1 MYSMLTVTT
10 SRGVMMDMFVNALTD
25 VTRRLWQTSRPLT
38 AAGLGLLV
46 VFGVMLTGLA
56 VDPRVITGVP
66 AWLKPA
72 KFAISTGV
80 YALTLAGV
88 MTSLRACP
96 RLPRL
101 VGWSP
106 AALMVIEVALIGL
119 QAARGVTSHFNV

>member
-46 VFGVMLTGLA
+46 VFGVMLAGLA
-56 VDPRVITGVP
+56 VDPRVITGAP

-80 YALTLAGV
+80 YALTLAWV
-88 MTSLRACP
+88 MTYLRGWP
-96 RLPRL
+96 RLTPL
-101 VGWSP
+101 VGWSTAAVP
-106 AALMVIEVALIGL
+106 LIEGALMHR
-119 QAARGVTSHFNV
+119 Q